1 MISKILKNKSVSR
14 ALFCSA
20 PKKAEPVPI
29 KMGKIS

>member
-29 KMGKIS
+29 KM